1 MVNLALAS
9 RNVSQFDIKRR
20 QQLYSCCRF
29 IETNVSAVIGRNF
42 VKHFFTIADENVRF
56 GVKEKLDM
64 FKHLAVTSLY
74 V

>member
-29 IETNVSAVIGRNF
+29 TVIGRNF
-42 VKHFFTIADENVRF
+42 VNHFFTIADENVRF